1 MPHFSAIYLLL
12 AAILFPGL
20 NTRGQSPIFGIY
32 FTAGNIRYVPARGSA
47 KPLDPHTW
55 LKATDKLIL
64 LDNIA
69 EITLFDHDSSY
80 VRLHGKGTYAIAEIE
95 NMPRNRVGD
104 TLILR
109 YLSFLWQD
117 ASRPDPHASG
127 SVPHSTT
134 RAPSTTH
141 APSTILAPS
150 TTHAPS
156 TILAPSIIL
165 TPRDSYA
172 TSMDSLIFR
181 WHSVSWARKYFLRL
195 RHPDGH
201 LCYDSVLA
209 DTQAIVHFP
218 GRMFA
223 GNSYTW
229 GLDIVGESGRL
240 QFVDSSHIVL
250 VNESA
255 VLPRLPPV
263 IADSIGGIA
272 ILLQRIEQYENAG
285 CILQAEILF
294 RQLLNDFPQD
304 AALDKLY
311 SAFRQRNYF

>member
-1 MPHFSAIYLLL
+1 MLHFSTIYLLL

-32 FTAGNIRYVPARGSA
+32 FTAANIRYVPARGGA

-80 VRLHGKGTYAIAEIE
+80 VRLHGKGTYAVAEIE
-95 NMPRNRVGD
+95 NMPRTRVRD
-104 TLILR
+104 TVILR

-117 ASRPDPHASG
+117 AIRPDPHASG
-127 SVPHSTT
+127 SPSHSTT
-134 RAPSTTH
+134 H
-141 APSTILAPS
+141 
-150 TTHAPS
+150 
-156 TILAPSIIL
+156 APSIIL
-165 TPRDSYA
+165 TPRDNYA

-195 RHPDGH
+195 RNPDGQ

-218 GRMFA
+218 GRMSA
-223 GNSYTW
+223 GNTYTW

-255 VLPRLPPV
+255 VLPRLPPLT
-263 IADSIGGIA
+263 ADSIGGIA
-272 ILLQRIEQYENAG
+272 ILLQRIEQYENVG
-285 CILQAEILF
+285 CIRQAEILF
-294 RQLLNDFPQD
+294 WQLLNDFPQD

-311 SAFRQRNYF
+311 ASFRSRNYF

>member
-1 MPHFSAIYLLL
+1 MLHFSTIYLLL

-32 FTAGNIRYVPARGSA
+32 FTAGNIRYVPVRGGA

-80 VRLHGKGTYAIAEIE
+80 VRLHGKGTYAVAEIE
-95 NMPRNRVGD
+95 NMPCTRVRD
-104 TLILR
+104 TVILR

-117 ASRPDPHASG
+117 AIRPDPHASG
-127 SVPHSTT
+127 SPSHSTT
-134 RAPSTTH
+134 H
-141 APSTILAPS
+141 
-150 TTHAPS
+150 
-156 TILAPSIIL
+156 APSIIL

-195 RHPDGH
+195 RNPDGQ

-218 GRMFA
+218 GRMSA
-223 GNSYTW
+223 GNTYTW

-250 VNESA
+250 INESA
-255 VLPRLPPV
+255 VLPRLPPLT
-263 IADSIGGIA
+263 ADSIGGIA
-272 ILLQRIEQYENAG
+272 ILLQRIEQYENVG
-285 CILQAEILF
+285 CIRQAEILF
-294 RQLLNDFPQD
+294 WQLLNDFPQD

-311 SAFRQRNYF
+311 ASFRSRNYF